1 MTSHTTITAISTL
14 AAATPTGTTG
24 TSGTQATL
32 AYTALWGV
40 LTVYAVLSSLDFG
53 AGFHYWLAGLRS
65 DPARDRVRS
74 LTLSYLSPAW
84 ETTNVFLVLF
94 IVGMIGFFPPS
105 VRIFGTAL
113 LLPLSAAVIVLTL
126 RGAFFAF
133 HHLAP
138 WADRVLAPVFGL
150 GGLLVP
156 ALLVSFLSSAED
168 GAIHVA
174 ATGAIAVSQRTLW
187 LSPLNIALAVTAMA
201 AATWLSAVF
210 LARYATRRHDTEV
223 AAYYRRTA
231 ALSGALTA
239 LFAFALALA
248 LRAIAPFHFDALT
261 SLWPLHLISVSLFA
275 ASFWAVAY
283 GGRRRSGLAITA
295 AITQYALV
303 LLAFGLTRLP
313 WLVYPSL
320 RAADALTPPA
330 TFTALSITIV
340 AGLILIAPAAG
351 LFYAMFIR
359 PPRPQPVRTPTVTP
373 TAAAPSERSAYPVHQ
388 ST

>member
-1 MTSHTTITAISTL
+1 MTSHTTLSTVATAASTE
-14 AAATPTGTTG
+14 TR
-24 TSGTQATL
+24 ATL
-32 AYTALWGV
+32 AYAVLWGV

-94 IVGMIGFFPPS
+94 GMIGFFPAS
-105 VRIFGTAL
+105 VRIYGTAL

-133 HHLAP
+133 HHVAP

-168 GAIHVA
+168 GAIRVT
-174 ATGAIAVSQRTLW
+174 ATGAILVSQRTLW
-187 LSPLNIALAVTAMA
+187 LSPLNIALALTAMA
-201 AATWLSAVF
+201 AAIWLSAVF
-210 LARYATRRHDTEV
+210 LARYAARRHDTEV
-223 AAYYRRTA
+223 AAYYRHTA
-231 ALSGALTA
+231 AWGGALTA
-239 LFAFALALA
+239 LFAFTLALV
-248 LRAIAPFHFDALT
+248 LRAVAPFHFDALA
-261 SLWPLHLISVSLFA
+261 SVWPLHLISGALFA
-275 ASFWAVAY
+275 AGFWAVAY
-283 GGRRRSGLAITA
+283 GGRRRSGLASVA
-295 AITQYALV
+295 ALTQYALV
-303 LLAFGLTRLP
+303 LLVFGLTRLP

-330 TFTALSITIV
+330 TFTALSITII
-340 AGLILIAPAAG
+340 AGMILIAPALG
-351 LFYAMFIR
+351 LFYALFIR
-359 PPRPQPVRTPTVTP
+359 PPRPQQAYTP
-373 TAAAPSERSAYPVHQ
+373 TATPTITTPSEPDAHPAPSLPHPVHQ
-388 ST
+388 PM

>member
-1 MTSHTTITAISTL
+1 MISHATITI
-14 AAATPTGTTG
+14 AAATGTR
-24 TSGTQATL
+24 ATL
-32 AYTALWGV
+32 AYTILWGV

-65 DPARDRVRS
+65 HPARDRVRS

-168 GAIHVA
+168 GAIHVTA
-174 ATGAIAVSQRTLW
+174 SGVIVVSQRTLW
-187 LSPLNIALAVTAMA
+187 LSPLNIALALTAMA

-210 LARYATRRHDTEV
+210 LARYAARRHDPEV
-223 AAYYRRTA
+223 AAYYRHTA
-231 ALSGALTA
+231 AWGGALTA
-239 LFAFALALA
+239 LLAFALALV
-248 LRAIAPFHFDALT
+248 LRVVAPFHFGVLA
-261 SLWPLHLISVSLFA
+261 SLWPLHLISGALFA
-275 ASFWAVAY
+275 ASYWAVAY
-283 GGRRRSGLAITA
+283 GGRRRGGLAIVA
-295 AITQYALV
+295 ALAQYALV
-303 LLAFGLTRLP
+303 LIAFGLTRLP

-320 RAADALTPPA
+320 RADDALAPPA
-330 TFTALSITIV
+330 TFTALSVTIV
-340 AGLILIAPAAG
+340 AGLILIAPAIG

-359 PPRPQPVRTPTVTP
+359 PPRPRQAHTP
-373 TAAAPSERSAYPVHQ
+373 TATPSATSPSGRHIHPAPQLSDPVHQ
-388 ST
+388 PM

>member
-1 MTSHTTITAISTL
+1 MTSHTTLSTITA
-14 AAATPTGTTG
+14 AASSDTR
-24 TSGTQATL
+24 ATL
-32 AYTALWGV
+32 AYAVLWGV

-74 LTLSYLSPAW
+74 LTLTYLSPAW

-94 IVGMIGFFPPS
+94 IVGMIGFFPAS
-105 VRIFGTAL
+105 VRIYGTAL
-113 LLPLSAAVIVLTL
+113 LLPLSAAVIVLAL

-133 HHLAP
+133 HHVAP

-150 GGLLVP
+150 GGLLIP

-168 GAIHVA
+168 GAIRVTT
-174 ATGAIAVSQRTLW
+174 TGAILISQRTLW
-187 LSPLNIALAVTAMA
+187 LSPLNIALALTAMA

-210 LARYATRRHDTEV
+210 LARYAARRHDTEV
-223 AAYYRRTA
+223 AAHYRHTA
-231 ALSGALTA
+231 AWSGALTA
-239 LFAFALALA
+239 LFAFTLALV
-248 LRAIAPFHFDALT
+248 LRTVAPFHFAALA
-261 SLWPLHLISVSLFA
+261 SLWPLHLISGVLFA

-283 GGRRRSGLAITA
+283 GGRRRGGLAIVA
-295 AITQYALV
+295 ALTQYALV

-320 RAADALTPPA
+320 RAGDALTPPA

-340 AGLILIAPAAG
+340 AGMILIAPALG

-359 PPRPQPVRTPTVTP
+359 PPRPQHMSTATPAVTP
-373 TAAAPSERSAYPVHQ
+373 PSEPGAHPVHQ
-388 ST
+388 PM